1 MKLRWQKFEDQ
12 VRDVAAHVFGHQCTP
27 RRLAGRDIDGV
38 VDLPS
43 NHIVLIE
50 STVDHTVSKNAGD
63 INKLVS
69 VRSALFQE
77 NKFARCMF
85 ITQKHPTP
93 AMVKN
98 GEDNNVEVLS
108 IAQLSASFLE
118 YDRYR
123 TARLSY
129 PFGSAVDPESG
140 EMDTNKYVPVQYL
153 DRTFN
158 KSYSH
163 KDIADKILS
172 GQNVIVIGEYGSGKS
187 RCVAEVFEAISREW
201 GATFKFPVS
210 VNLRE
215 CWGLEDADEILRRH
229 FTKLGLEDMRAS
241 AVRAY
246 NRKAIIFLLD
256 GFDEIGIQA
265 WSSDAEKLREVRA
278 QALSGVQD
286 AVKNSGTGTLITG
299 REHYFSSD
307 KEMISSLGLPNTGTI
322 ILHVKEEF
330 SLDELLT
337 YFQTTGID
345 VTFPDWLPRRP
356 LICQTI
362 SQLSEPDRERMFGS
376 TANEAEFWD
385 KFIKIVCERDAR
397 INKSFNA
404 ATIYDVF
411 ISLADLTRN
420 KEANTGPINQRELQE
435 AFESS
440 VGALPVENAAVMLQR
455 LPSLGR
461 VAADSADRQFI
472 DTYILDGL
480 RARGIA
486 RLIEA
491 DDVVTQNALSK
502 RWSNCLQPL
511 GQKVLALDAT
521 ERTGG
526 YLNLA
531 RKAAESNNRTIAGD
545 IASGFIR
552 MPDRGV
558 DMQGLKIA
566 DAPVSELDLAD
577 SMASNVAF
585 IECTFEEVILPT
597 LAPKNILIE
606 KSLITKV
613 SGSSSHNAL
622 APWIKNNEI
631 EHLDSVRTMRRI
643 RDAGL
648 NPGHEILVVMLKKV
662 FFQPGTGRKEEAL
675 QRGFEAG
682 RHNKIAPK
690 VINLLLHHNIF
701 GSFKGNDGIVYT
713 PNRSMTQRMQR
724 ILDELKSSQDEVWLE
739 VANL

>member
-1 MKLRWQKFEDQ
+1 MKLRWQNFEDQ
-12 VRDVAAHVFGHQCTP
+12 VRDVAAHVFGRPCAP
-27 RRLAGRDIDGV
+27 RRIAGRDIDGV
-38 VDLPS
+38 IDLPA
-43 NHIVLIE
+43 NQVVLIE
-50 STVDHTVSKNAGD
+50 ATVDHTVGKNAAD

-69 VRSALFQE
+69 VRNALFQE

-85 ITQKHPTP
+85 ITKKNPTP
-93 AMVKN
+93 SMVNN
-98 GEDNNVEVLS
+98 GADNNVEVLGLNQFAADF
-108 IAQLSASFLE
+108 IE
-118 YDRYR
+118 YERYR
-123 TARLSY
+123 FARRSY
-129 PFGSAVDPESG
+129 PFGSAVNPESG

-153 DRTFN
+153 DKKFN

-163 KDIADKILS
+163 KDIAEKLLS
-172 GQNVIVIGEYGSGKS
+172 GQNVVVIGEYGSGKS
-187 RCVAEVFEAISREW
+187 RCVAEVFDEISQEW
-201 GATFKFPVS
+201 GATFKFPVA

-215 CWGLEDADEILRRH
+215 CWGLEDADEIIRRH

-241 AVRAY
+241 AVKAY
-246 NRKAIIFLLD
+246 NRKAVIFLLD

-286 AVKNSGTGTLITG
+286 AVKNSGNGTLITG

-307 KEMISSLGLPNTGTI
+307 KEMMTSLGLPSTGTI

-330 SLDELLT
+330 SLEELLK

-362 SQLSEPDRERMFGS
+362 AQLSDADRGRMFGS
-376 TANEAEFWD
+376 AENEAEFWD
-385 KFIKIVCERDAR
+385 RFIHIVCERDAR

-404 ATIYDVF
+404 NTIYDVF
-411 ISLADLTRN
+411 ISLADLTRT

-435 AFESS
+435 AFENS
-440 VGALPVENAAVMLQR
+440 VGALPVENASVMLQR

-486 RLIEA
+486 RLIDSDEA
-491 DDVVTQNALSK
+491 ATQTALAK

-511 GQKVLALDAT
+511 GQKVLALDASQ
-521 ERTGG
+521 RSGG

-531 RKAAESNNRTIAGD
+531 RKAAESTNRTIASD
-545 IASGFIR
+545 IASSLTR
-552 MPDRGV
+552 MPGQAV
-558 DMQGLKIA
+558 DMQGLRVV
-566 DAPVSELDLAD
+566 DAPISELDLVD
-577 SMASNVAF
+577 SQARNVHF
-585 IECTFEEVILPT
+585 SECTFEEVILPT
-597 LAPKNILIE
+597 LPPENIVIDS
-606 KSLITKV
+606 SLIAKV
-613 SGSSSHNAL
+613 SGASSQKAL
-622 APWIKNNEI
+622 AGWIKNNDI
-631 EHLDSVRTMRRI
+631 EEFDSVRTMRRI

-648 NPGHEILVVMLKKV
+648 NPGHEILVVMIKKV

-675 QRGFEAG
+675 QRGFESG
-682 RHNKIAPK
+682 RHNKITPK

-701 GSFKGNDGIVYT
+701 GSFKGDDGLVYT
-713 PNRSMTQRMQR
+713 PNRSMTQRMQKM
-724 ILDELKSSQDEVWLE
+724 LDELKSSRDEVWLA